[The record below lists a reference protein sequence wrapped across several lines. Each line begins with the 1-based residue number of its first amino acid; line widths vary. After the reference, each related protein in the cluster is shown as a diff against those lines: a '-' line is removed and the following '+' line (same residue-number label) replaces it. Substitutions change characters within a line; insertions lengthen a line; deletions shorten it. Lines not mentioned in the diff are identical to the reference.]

1 LTRPGFSPGP
11 GQAGPVDWHPWGEGA
26 FAKAQAENKPVLLA
40 ISAVWCSWCHEMDE
54 TTYADPDVAGFINQH
69 FVAVRVD
76 GDHRP
81 DINARYNVG
90 GWPTTAFLTGHGG
103 LISGA
108 TYLPPDQL
116 LAMLAEVQAAYQEQK
131 PQLYD
136 QSQER
141 TRRRKEQVVRV
152 AAGPKIPK
160 AVVDRA
166 GRSLAGAYDPA
177 NGGFGEAPKFSNAP
191 VLEFLLHLARTTGED
206 FYRVML
212 EKTLDRMAT
221 GGIFDREQGG
231 FFRHCARA
239 DWSEAQW
246 EKLLEDNINLAQV
259 YLDAWLFLDLDGF
272 RRVALQTVD
281 YVLECLLDDAVPAF
295 HGSQGA
301 HSEYFSLP
309 LAERRGRPAPP
320 ADPFCY
326 VDSNTQAVCLLLDAA
341 WKLGRPELKDLAL
354 RVLARVDGPAQTGQL
369 SHVYT
374 ESGPSQE
381 PAFLSDWAHLLDAL
395 LAAHSHT
402 SDGQYLRRAEAVARV
417 LTDRYFDHQKGGFFD
432 VEEDPEAL
440 GYLRLREKPLRENLA
455 AAVGLLKL
463 HQATRNG
470 DYRQLA
476 EATLSAFVDTY
487 REHGEF
493 AAAYGLAV
501 DLWLNPPVEVTI
513 EGRPGDT
520 STEAMLRAAARLSYP
535 HLDLR
540 LALDAGLEPP
550 ARAYV
555 CLEAVCLPPVDD
567 PKALEDAVKSTLSTG
582 ASPFENIFERFP
594 GIH

>member
-1 LTRPGFSPGP
+1 M
-11 GQAGPVDWHPWGEGA
+11 
-26 FAKAQAENKPVLLA
+26 LLA

-54 TTYADPDVAGFINQH
+54 TTYADPDVAGFINSH

-116 LAMLAEVQAAYQEQK
+116 LAMLTEVQAAYQEQK
-131 PQLYD
+131 PELYD

-141 TRRRKEQVVRV
+141 TRRRREQVDRV
-152 AAGPKIPK
+152 AAGPEIPK

-166 GRSLAGAYDPA
+166 GRRLGGAYDPA
-177 NGGFGEAPKFSNAP
+177 NGGFGEAPKFPNAP
-191 VLEFLLHLARTTGED
+191 VLSFLLHLARTTGED

-212 EKTLDRMAT
+212 GKTLDRMAN

-231 FFRHCARA
+231 FFRHCAGA

-259 YLDAWLFLDLDGF
+259 YLDAWLFLDMDGF
-272 RRVALQTVD
+272 RRVALQTID
-281 YVLECLLDDAVPAF
+281 YILECLLDDRVPAF

-309 LAERRGRPAPP
+309 LAERRGGTAPP
-320 ADPFCY
+320 VDPFCY
-326 VDSNTQAVCLLLDAA
+326 VDSNAQAVCLLLDSA
-341 WKLGRPELKDLAL
+341 WKLGRPELKDQAL
-354 RVLARVDGPAQTGQL
+354 RVLATLDHAAQTGRL

-374 ESGPSQE
+374 ETGPSQA
-381 PAFLSDWAHLLDAL
+381 PAFLSDWAHLLGAL
-395 LAAHSHT
+395 LSAHSHT
-402 SDGQYLRRAEAVARV
+402 ADGQYLRRAEAVAQV
-417 LTDRYFDHQKGGFFD
+417 LADRYFDHQRGGFFD
-432 VEEDPEAL
+432 VEEDPQAL
-440 GYLRLREKPLRENLA
+440 GHLRLREKPLRENLA
-455 AAVGLLKL
+455 AAVGLMKL
-463 HQATRNG
+463 QQATRNG

-513 EGRPGDT
+513 EGRPGDA
-520 STEAMLRAAARLSYP
+520 STEAMLRAAAQLSYP
-535 HLDLR
+535 HLELR
-540 LALDAGLEPP
+540 LAPDGGLATK

-555 CLEAVCLPPVDD
+555 CLETVCLPPVDD
-567 PKALEDAVKSTLSTG
+567 PKTLEDAVKSTLSTG